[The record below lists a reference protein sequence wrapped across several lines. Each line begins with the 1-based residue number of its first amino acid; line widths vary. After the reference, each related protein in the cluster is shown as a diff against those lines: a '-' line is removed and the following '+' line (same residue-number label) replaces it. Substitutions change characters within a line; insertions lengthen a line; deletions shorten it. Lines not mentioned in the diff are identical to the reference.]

1 MGQINFSHP
10 TGTQE
15 GQNLVGTHLLPCP
28 GMSMILDLR
37 FGCYRQGGC
46 FNEAPRLFLVS
57 KKRFD
62 LPAEPVVASASLL
75 QECGPLA
82 LCQLQG

>member
-1 MGQINFSHP
+1 
-10 TGTQE
+10 
-15 GQNLVGTHLLPCP
+15 
-28 GMSMILDLR
+28 MILDLR

-75 QECGPLA
+75 QECGPLSA
-82 LCQLQG
+82 SSRAE